1 MYRYAHF
8 KYPAVNTGVG
18 YIGWIVQHVGADIGG
33 EYQGLTASVSA
44 VDDVVNVFK
53 SVFCSSLRAKIV
65 NDEQRKTAQTL
76 NRVDFRGFFALCGS
90 FTAWGVLL
98 YGVMCFSVY
107 KALQRKT
114 SK

>member
-76 NRVDFRGFFALCGS
+76 NIFVSPLKARAEVVEYCCEIGHTDRDFFETVSS
-90 FTAWGVLL
+90 FV
-98 YGVMCFSVY
+98 
-107 KALQRKT
+107 
-114 SK
+114 